1 MLQSAAKVLSFASAT
16 SVSRGIAAGIRHYCK
31 NTPTKL
37 RVSQALSGAELGSNI
52 KVQGWVRSVRA
63 QKANVFLHVNDGSS
77 LQSLQVVASSE
88 LSDPLLTFG
97 SAVEVTGILK
107 KSPHQK
113 QPVELDAKQ
122 INVVGECNP
131 VVRTNFSYTFCNC
144 LNGCYRNHSFIVFCF
159 IFFFLR
165 TFPLKSKSDM
175 ALSIFA
181 NFLISGA
188 EQMLLAPC

>member
-1 MLQSAAKVLSFASAT
+1 MLRIFFCFSHKF
-16 SVSRGIAAGIRHYCK
+16 R
-31 NTPTKL
+31 
-37 RVSQALSGAELGSNI
+37 
-52 KVQGWVRSVRA
+52 
-63 QKANVFLHVNDGSS
+63 
-77 LQSLQVVASSE
+77 
-88 LSDPLLTFG
+88 LLTFG

-144 LNGCYRNHSFIVFCF
+144 LYGCYRNHSFIVFCF

-188 EQMLLAPC
+188 EQMLLAPCWGYEVRPLQQFTHISRWEHQWRSFIKNEEQEFFGFFYCLPFFLQDNGFIEINTPIITSNDCEGAGELFQVEVSI